1 MAEKRCYYE
10 VLGVARDSS
19 QPDIARAYRK
29 LAIKYHPD
37 SNPNDET
44 AIAQFK
50 EVAEAYEVL
59 NDSDKRRRYDQFG
72 HAGVQQQGGG
82 GHDMEDIFE
91 HFGEMF
97 RGTIFDD
104 FFGGGGRGRGRARR
118 GADVRCDITLTL
130 EEAAAGA
137 KKEVKLVRHS
147 ECQTCSGSGAAPGSS
162 PEVCRRCRGQGQ
174 VVQAT
179 GILRVQTT
187 CPACRGSGKTIS
199 NPCKDCDGSGA
210 QPKEVRLEVPIPAGI
225 DDGMRVRLTGQ
236 GQPSPDGGPP
246 GDAYCFIHV
255 KAHPLFRRDGN
266 DLQLQVPISYAQAAL
281 GTTVEVPTLEGAK
294 ELTIPNGTQ
303 SGDVFRIR
311 GMGMP
316 DPHSGRRGDL
326 LVHTFIE
333 VPKKLSTRQE
343 ELLRELASLDHD
355 QVTPHRKSFLERIRD
370 YFVGQA
376 EAKENAAK
384 EEEQ

>member
-1 MAEKRCYYE
+1 MAGKRCYYE
-10 VLGVARDSS
+10 VLGIAREAS
-19 QPDIARAYRK
+19 QQDIARAYRK

-37 SNPNDET
+37 SNQNDES
-44 AIAQFK
+44 AVVQFK

-59 NDSDKRRRYDQFG
+59 NDSEKRQRYDQFG
-72 HAGVQQQGGG
+72 HAGVQQQAGGN
-82 GHDMEDIFE
+82 DMEDIFE

-104 FFGGGGRGRGRARR
+104 FFGGGRGRGRARR

-130 EEAAAGA
+130 EEAAAGV
-137 KKEVKLVRHS
+137 KKEVKLVRHVVCDS
-147 ECQTCSGSGAAPGSS
+147 CEGSGAAPGSS
-162 PEVCRRCRGQGQ
+162 PETCRRCRGQGQ

-199 NPCKDCDGSGA
+199 NPCKNCDGSGL
-210 QPKEVRLEVPIPAGI
+210 QPKEVKLEVPIPAGI

-236 GQPSPDGGPP
+236 GQPSPDGGPA
-246 GDAYCFIHV
+246 GDAYCFIHI
-255 KAHPLFRRDGN
+255 KAHPLFRRDGS
-266 DLQLQVPISYAQAAL
+266 DLQLQLPISFSQAAL
-281 GTTVEVPTLEGAK
+281 GTVVEVPTLSGAK
-294 ELTIPNGTQ
+294 ELTIPAGTQ

-311 GMGMP
+311 GQGMP
-316 DPHSGRRGDL
+316 DPHSGRKGDL

-333 VPKKLSTRQE
+333 VPKKLTTRQE
-343 ELLRELASLDHD
+343 ELLRELAALDHE

-370 YFVGQA
+370 YFVGDEPVSDETQ
-376 EAKENAAK
+376 KT
-384 EEEQ
+384 EER